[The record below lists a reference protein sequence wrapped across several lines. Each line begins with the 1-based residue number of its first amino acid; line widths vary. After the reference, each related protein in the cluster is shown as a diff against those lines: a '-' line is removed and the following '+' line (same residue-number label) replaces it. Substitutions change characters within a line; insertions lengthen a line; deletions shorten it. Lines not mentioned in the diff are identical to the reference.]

1 MMAPWLLPVS
11 SHPFT
16 ATPDARRNPFV
27 SFSFRFVGMVQDNRE
42 IRDLILFIE
51 K

>member
-1 MMAPWLLPVS
+1 MVAPWLLRVS

-16 ATPDARRNPFV
+16 ATPDARRNLLFY
-27 SFSFRFVGMVQDNRE
+27 FFRFVGMVKDNRE